1 MKRAHRRVHFAMW
14 TIIAPLILWLLFLAF
29 GDIPPTPQNEALPD
43 ALTEE
48 AT

>member
-14 TIIAPLILWLLFLAF
+14 TIIAPLILWLLFLSF